1 MVNFSSSRSFW
12 NLTIPPQTFCLNW
25 PPLNSCM
32 VCMWCYLWY
41 RHKYCDELRNGF
53 NASCSC
59 FMSCRVMPSLKKG
72 RRHNVSDLC
81 NVLCLLFLM
90 HSQWSSIQSILF
102 CLESIFWVFTCILY
116 LLLCRSLCPSSE
128 SPSDLG
134 VYYNTLCGLFITIHC
149 AA

>member
-1 MVNFSSSRSFW
+1 
-12 NLTIPPQTFCLNW
+12 
-25 PPLNSCM
+25 
-32 VCMWCYLWY
+32 
-41 RHKYCDELRNGF
+41 
-53 NASCSC
+53 
-59 FMSCRVMPSLKKG
+59 MPSLKKG

-134 VYYNTLCGLFITIHC
+134 VYYNTLCSLAHSTWPKYIGSFPIFCSIQVFVFFLSPGCCAGFEICHC
-149 AA
+149 LKRLNTSCSLQIIISKKRIENNKLEKEMA